1 MAGDFT
7 KTDVSPSG
15 EQALDGVRLGSLGEM
30 IAERKLESEGY
41 KIAGRNVRIRGG
53 ELDIVAEDG
62 ETLVFVEV
70 KTRVRSG
77 TFKPRDNVTRGK
89 SFQIKSLSEAFVKKH
104 RKYKNSHIRFDVVE
118 VILDPETLA
127 PAEVTLHKRFFD

>member
-1 MAGDFT
+1 MSGDFP
-7 KTDVSPSG
+7 KSDVSPEG
-15 EQALDGVRLGSLGEM
+15 ENALDGVRLGALGEM
-30 IAERKLESEGY
+30 IAARKLEGEGY
-41 KIAGRNVRIRGG
+41 KIIGRNVRIRGG

-70 KTRVRSG
+70 KTRVRAG

-89 SFQIKSLSEAFVKKH
+89 SFQIKALSAAFVKKN
-104 RKYKNSHIRFDVVE
+104 RKYRNCRIRYDVVE
-118 VILDPETLA
+118 VILDPETFA